1 MPEALLPD
9 QFAQLE
15 PFASTWCLATESERY
30 AQRMASTMEE
40 MQAFYDA
47 AFPQIEQALAYV
59 DKFPLD
65 DMPDD
70 ARHLLQ
76 LVYSTIMV
84 AMCVEIWHQPKVIDA
99 AYAQLDRIGDPF
111 P

>member
-1 MPEALLPD
+1 MPDVLLPAE
-9 QFAQLE
+9 FAALE
-15 PFASTWCLATESERY
+15 PFAATWCLETESERY
-30 AQRMASTMEE
+30 SQRLASTMTE

-47 AFPQIEQALAYV
+47 AFPRIREALDYA
-59 DKFPLD
+59 DTFPLD
-65 DMPDD
+65 DLPDD
-70 ARHLLQ
+70 VNHLLH

-99 AYAQLDRIGDPF
+99 AYAQLDRVGDPR

>member
-1 MPEALLPD
+1 MREAILPD
-9 QFAQLE
+9 GFADLE
-15 PFASTWCLATESERY
+15 PFAPTWCLATESERY
-30 AQRMASTMEE
+30 ERRMASTMHE

-47 AFPQIEQALAYV
+47 AFPRIGEVLAHC
-59 DKFPLD
+59 DGFSLD

-70 ARHLLQ
+70 ARRLLQ

-84 AMCVEIWHQPKVIDA
+84 AMCVEIWHQPNVINASDA
-99 AYAQLDRIGDPF
+99 VLERVRDPT

>member
-1 MPEALLPD
+1 MPDVLLPAE
-9 QFAQLE
+9 FATLE
-15 PFASTWCLATESERY
+15 PFAATWCLETEAERY
-30 AQRMASTMEE
+30 AQRLASTMAE

-47 AFPQIEQALAYV
+47 AFPRIREALDYC

-65 DMPDD
+65 DLPDD
-70 ARHLLQ
+70 VSHLLQ

-99 AYAQLDRIGDPF
+99 AYAQLDRIGDPR